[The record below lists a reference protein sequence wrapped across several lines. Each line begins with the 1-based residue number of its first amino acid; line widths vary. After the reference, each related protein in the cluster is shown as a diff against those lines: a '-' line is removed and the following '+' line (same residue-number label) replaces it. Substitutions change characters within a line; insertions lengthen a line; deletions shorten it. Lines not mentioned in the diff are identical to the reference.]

1 MNLLLDTHVA
11 IWLLHEPG
19 KVPARIRHLIEAEA
33 DITFVSQV
41 SLWEIAMKFP
51 LGRNDAPPESASD
64 SVPGILEAG
73 FQLLPLDLGHILV
86 FERLPR
92 LQGDPF
98 DRMLVAQALSEG
110 LRLITHDG
118 RLAGYS
124 NTVISW

>member
-11 IWLLHEPG
+11 IWLLQEPD
-19 KVPARIRHLIEAEA
+19 KVPARIRHLIETEAE
-33 DITFVSQV
+33 ITFVSHV

-51 LGRNDAPPESASD
+51 LGRDDAPPLSASD
-64 SVPGILEAG
+64 TVPGILDAG
-73 FQLLPLDLGHILV
+73 FRLLPLDLGHILA

-98 DRMLVAQALSEG
+98 DRMLLAQALSEG

-124 NTVISW
+124 DIVISW